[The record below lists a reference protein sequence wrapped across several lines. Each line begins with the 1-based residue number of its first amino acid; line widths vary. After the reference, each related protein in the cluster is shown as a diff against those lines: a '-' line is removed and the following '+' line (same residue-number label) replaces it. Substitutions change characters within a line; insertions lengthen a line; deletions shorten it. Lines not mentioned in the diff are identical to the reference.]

1 MSRSLACSS
10 KWQEKRKAVLR
21 ITMVDHGATLHWK
34 TEGKLAGVW
43 VTELE
48 QARRERA
55 VRSPHQALVVD
66 LTATESVDLAGKYV
80 LALMHQKGVKLT
92 AGAPYM
98 NALIE
103 EISAMDAAAEN
114 RSATRR
120 PGGARS

>member
-1 MSRSLACSS
+1 V
-10 KWQEKRKAVLR
+10 VLR

-34 TEGKLAGVW
+34 IEGKLAGVW

-48 QARRERA
+48 QAWRERA

-66 LTATESVDLAGKYV
+66 LTATESVDLAGKYL
-80 LALMHQKGVKLT
+80 LALMQQKGVKLT